1 MSKNFLKQNDVEW
14 TIFESTCKLSQNTI
28 FELRDGEE
36 GGPGY
41 VMWVPHP
48 LFQQEFRYQKK
59 FSSTAERCSVRI
71 LRTERAGL

>member
-48 LFQQEFRYQKK
+48 LFQQEFNYQQK